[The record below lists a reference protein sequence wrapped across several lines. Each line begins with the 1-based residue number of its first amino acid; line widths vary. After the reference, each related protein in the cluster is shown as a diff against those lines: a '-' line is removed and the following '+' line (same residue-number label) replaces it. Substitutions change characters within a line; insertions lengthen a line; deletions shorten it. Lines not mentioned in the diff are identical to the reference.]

1 MRTAACYDYA
11 DKHSVIFEL
20 VPDGDNEIVTM
31 SVDDHPIVQFG
42 AETLL
47 EAMMRLYDDEMPEE
61 LSMNDTYFEEKKCPQ
76 PLI

>member
-1 MRTAACYDYA
+1 
-11 DKHSVIFEL
+11 
-20 VPDGDNEIVTM
+20 M

-61 LSMNDTYFEEKKCPQ
+61 LSMNDTYFEEEKCPQ